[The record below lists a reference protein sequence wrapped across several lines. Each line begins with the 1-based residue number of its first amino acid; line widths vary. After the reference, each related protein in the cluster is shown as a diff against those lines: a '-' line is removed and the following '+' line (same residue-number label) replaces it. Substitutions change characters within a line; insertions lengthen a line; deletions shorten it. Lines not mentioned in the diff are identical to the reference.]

1 MERWRCLWTSFG
13 ELPSTIQVSFQS
25 NLVKL
30 QGPVVGGFAA
40 MNKGWRWPLYELI
53 WLSSFTLVLLFFIL
67 PETFAPTLLLQRA
80 QRLRRVT
87 GNPNLRSQSE
97 IDQSKLS
104 PRAVLTEALWR
115 PFQLSIEPAVFFI
128 NLYIGLTYAI
138 FYLWF
143 EAFPLVFGGIYHF
156 NLGEQGLPFLGIATG
171 CILAFTGYA
180 LHQYFVVIPEFHRTH
195 QMIPEDRLRVALV
208 ASFFIPVSLFFFG
221 FTSRHSVH
229 WMAPIIAASLYIPG
243 IFLLF
248 QSALVYLPMSYPQYA
263 ASLLAGNDL
272 FRSATAAAFPLF
284 GRAMFHHL
292 GIDGGC
298 SLLAGLSIVMI
309 PAMFVSDIY
318 LIY

>member
-1 MERWRCLWTSFG
+1 MECWSCLWTSLS
-13 ELPSTIQVSFQS
+13 EYLSTISTSFGS
-25 NLVKL
+25 NLFHF

-40 MNKGWRWPLYELI
+40 MNKSWRWPLYELI
-53 WLSSFTLVLLFFIL
+53 WLSSFTLVALFFIL

-115 PFQLSIEPAVFFI
+115 PFQLSIEPAVLFI
-128 NLYIGLTYAI
+128 NLYIALTYAI

-143 EAFPLVFGGIYHF
+143 EAFPLVFGDIYHF
-156 NLGEQGLPFLGIATG
+156 NLGEQGLPFLGIAIG
-171 CILAFTGYA
+171 CILAFAGYA
-180 LHQYFVVIPEFHRTH
+180 LHQYLVVIPDFHRTGK
-195 QMIPEDRLRVALV
+195 MIPEDRLRVAIV
-208 ASFFIPVSLFFFG
+208 ASFFIPISLFFFG
-221 FTSRHSVH
+221 FSSRHSVH
-229 WMAPIIAASLYIPG
+229 WIAPIIAASLYIPG

-272 FRSATAAAFPLF
+272 FRSAMAAAFPLF
-284 GRAMFHHL
+284 GRSMFKTL
-292 GIDGGC
+292 GIAGGS
-298 SLLAGLSIVMI
+298 SLLAGLSIIMI
-309 PAMFVSDIY
+309 PAMFVSF
-318 LIY
+318 LI